1 RWIMRRTVIGVS
13 LRVEYDIRR
22 RLFEHL
28 QRLPTGFF
36 ERFDVGDLM
45 ARVTN
50 DINNVRMFLGPGLM
64 YTVNTVLV
72 LSFSVALML
81 RISPGLAAVALL
93 PLPLIA
99 IMVFLVMRQVH
110 ERVLRVQEGFAAL
123 NTRVREN
130 LEGIR
135 VVKAFAREE
144 SQVALF
150 AGACDEYLERNM
162 ALARIQRAFFPAM
175 TVFGG
180 AAVALV
186 LWRGGA
192 MVMRDAITLG
202 DFVAFTGYLGLLMWP
217 MAALGW
223 TINLFQRGAAS
234 WERLETLFSERDE
247 PLAGGGATPSGPGRI
262 RFADVRLAKGGREIL
277 RGVDLEI
284 RPGELTAIV
293 GPTGAGKSSLLK
305 LLARLGD
312 PTSGR
317 IELDGVALTDWN
329 LGELR
334 AALSFVPQ
342 EPFLFSESIG
352 RNLAMG
358 RPDATPADIRRVA
371 DAAALTDEI
380 DAFREGLESVVGER
394 GVTLSGG
401 QRQRATLARA
411 LVRDARV
418 LILDDAFANMDTGT
432 EERILS
438 GFRPR
443 LRDLTVVLVSHR
455 LSTIRRAD
463 RIVYLEDGRVL
474 EDGTHADLVKRDGPY
489 ARFIH
494 RQRVL
499 EELERDGGRGEAA

>member
-1 RWIMRRTVIGVS
+1 
-13 LRVEYDIRR
+13 
-22 RLFEHL
+22 
-28 QRLPTGFF
+28 
-36 ERFDVGDLM
+36 
-45 ARVTN
+45 
-50 DINNVRMFLGPGLM
+50 M
-64 YTVNTVLV
+64 YTVNTLLV
-72 LSFSVALML
+72 LSFSVTLML

-99 IMVFLVMRQVH
+99 VMVFLVMRQVH
-110 ERVLRVQEGFAAL
+110 ERVMRVQEGFAQL

-150 AGACDEYLERNM
+150 SEACDDYLERNM

-234 WERLETLFSERDE
+234 WERLEALLSEDDE
-247 PLAGGGATPSGPGRI
+247 RLASGRSAPAGAGRI
-262 RFADVRLAKGGREIL
+262 VFADVRLAKGGREIL
-277 RGVDLEI
+277 KGIDLEV
-284 RPGELTAIV
+284 RPGELTAVV

-305 LLARLGD
+305 LLARIGD

-317 IELDGVALTDWN
+317 IELDGVALQDWD
-329 LGELR
+329 LDALR

-342 EPFLFSESIG
+342 EPFLFSETIE
-352 RNLAMG
+352 RNLAVG
-358 RPDATPADIRRVA
+358 RPDATPEDIRRVA
-371 DAAALTDEI
+371 DTAALTDEI
-380 DAFREGLESVVGER
+380 DAFRDGFGSVVGER

-418 LILDDAFANMDTGT
+418 LVLDDAFANMDTGT
-432 EERILS
+432 EERILA

-443 LRDLTVVLVSHR
+443 FRDLTVVLVSHR

-474 EDGTHADLVKRDGPY
+474 EDGTHEALVARGGPY
-489 ARFIH
+489 ARFVH

-499 EELERDGGRGEAA
+499 EELERNGGGRGEAA